1 MTFNI
6 GDVVSFEGQDGFYI
20 VVECESAEVE
30 GGDGIRAWRLDGPF
44 VDKDCTKRLV
54 LSQRRVFTD
63 GRRCE
68 VHPGVW

>member
-20 VVECESAEVE
+20 VAECESAEVE

-44 VDKDCTKRLV
+44 ADKDCTKRFGMSRTTRL
-54 LSQRRVFTD
+54 
-63 GRRCE
+63 E
-68 VHPGVW
+68 PAPGVH